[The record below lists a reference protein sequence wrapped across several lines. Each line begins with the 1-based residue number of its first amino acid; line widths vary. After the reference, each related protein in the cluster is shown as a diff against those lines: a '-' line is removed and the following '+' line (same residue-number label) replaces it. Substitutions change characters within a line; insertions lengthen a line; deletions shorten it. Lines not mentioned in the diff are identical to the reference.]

1 MYEKFGFKVIQDSSV
16 KIDQQKIDFWA
27 MDNAE
32 SEGHL

>member
-1 MYEKFGFKVIQDSSV
+1 MYEKFGFKVIQTAEVTLGRTRLD
-16 KIDQQKIDFWA
+16 IWA